1 MNKIKDVNFLL
12 LTPEQNKEFQ
22 KALLTA
28 IQKIN
33 NAFEAPHAVKEQ
45 LMKTD
50 IKMAN
55 NVLNTAGKL
64 RSAESGIMQGMAVIA
79 ERRGKSK
86 IFKDYI
92 DFNLPHLKPIKKLKK

>member
-1 MNKIKDVNFLL
+1 MNKIKDVKFLL
-12 LTPEQNKEFQ
+12 LTSEQNKEFQ

-28 IQKIN
+28 IEKIN
-33 NAFEAPHAVKEQ
+33 MAFDAPYTVKER

-64 RSAESGIMQGMAVIA
+64 RSAESGMMQGMAVIA

-86 IFKDYI
+86 IFQEYI
-92 DFNLPHLKPIKKLKK
+92 DFNLPHLKPIKKLNK

>member
-1 MNKIKDVNFLL
+1 MNEIKDVKFLL
-12 LTPEQNKEFQ
+12 LTSKQNEEFQ

-33 NAFEAPHAVKEQ
+33 DAFDAPHAVKEQ

-55 NVLNTAGKL
+55 NILNTAGKL
-64 RSAESGIMQGMAVIA
+64 RSAESGMMQGMAVIA
-79 ERRGKSK
+79 ERREKSK
-86 IFKDYI
+86 IFQEYI